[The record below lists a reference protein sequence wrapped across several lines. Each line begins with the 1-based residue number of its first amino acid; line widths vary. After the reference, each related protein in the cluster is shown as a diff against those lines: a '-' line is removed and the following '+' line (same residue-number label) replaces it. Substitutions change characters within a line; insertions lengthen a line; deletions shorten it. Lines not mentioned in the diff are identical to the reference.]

1 MFYRYGTRL
10 DEPGQAL
17 ECTAKEEQEL
27 PGPSRKQDYPS
38 RQLFALKG

>member
-1 MFYRYGTRL
+1 MFYRYDTGL

-17 ECTAKEEQEL
+17 ECKAEEEQAL
-27 PGPSRKQDYPS
+27 PGPSRKQDHPS